1 MTAEDEKKVKQ
12 LMLRAKGYPVRIST
26 HQGKF
31 FTHIGGIMEVHTD
44 LPHAIKGAIATV
56 EYMSKSRYQ

>member
-1 MTAEDEKKVKQ
+1 MTAEDKKKRV
-12 LMLRAKGYPVRIST
+12 MLRAKGYPVRIST

-31 FTHIGGIMEVHTD
+31 FTHIGGVMEVHTN

-56 EYMSKSRYQ
+56 EYMSKCRYQ